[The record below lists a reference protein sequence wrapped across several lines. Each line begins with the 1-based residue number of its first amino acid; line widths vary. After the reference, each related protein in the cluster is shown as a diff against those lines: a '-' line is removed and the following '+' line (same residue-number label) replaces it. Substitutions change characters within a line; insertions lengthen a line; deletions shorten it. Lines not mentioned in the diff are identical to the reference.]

1 MAFLPQPWWMGRKR
15 MMVEIHS
22 FSIDNSASVRFSEK
36 YRLISWL
43 RSIRKWWLPL
53 ISGPQMHMHRHACM
67 HICVHDTCI
76 QPHLKKQN
84 KTNWFIQNRVVIC
97 MLLVPWNLIDLCILF
112 SRIFFPW
119 LLTKFYEAFLVSLCF
134 MYWKCLQVL
143 LVLSSEYLHFSYF
156 KKHL

>member
-36 YRLISWL
+36 YRLNSWL

-53 ISGPQMHMHRHACM
+53 ISGLQMHMHRHACV
-67 HICVHDTCI
+67 HICVHNICI

-97 MLLVPWNLIDLCILF
+97 MLLVPRNLTDLCILF
-112 SRIFFPW
+112 SRIFFSM
-119 LLTKFYEAFLVSLCF
+119 TVN
-134 MYWKCLQVL
+134 QVL
-143 LVLSSEYLHFSYF
+143 QSILSFSLF
-156 KKHL
+156 HILKVFASFVGFILRIHTFQPL